1 MHGGAQEAYY
11 DITCMFRLVHSGDEW
26 HEFLALTKV

>member
-1 MHGGAQEAYY
+1 MHGGAQETNY
-11 DITCMFRLVHSGDEW
+11 DLTCMFRLVYSEDEW